1 MGLEACG
8 SVRSDG
14 PMPENPSNVRGDRA
28 RGKSF
33 NRRTTTALEYKLNR
47 QLIAKLISPPRKGAA
62 RQHASTMSYLK
73 TIGGVKVP
81 RFFPDDAVLSALAY
95 HPHPGDIYVTTYPKC
110 GTTWVQYIVYEL
122 FGVDSLDV
130 IPRPRT
136 IKTHLPINESQFS
149 ACAKYIYVARN
160 PHDVCISRYYQTRTY
175 TINEK
180 DVADFDRYLR
190 DFTAGQVSYG
200 DYLDDSL
207 LHWYSRRNEPNVLF
221 LTYEDLHDTTVL
233 QVKRI
238 AEFLGEEYGERV
250 RKDPAMLQR
259 VVNMTSKERM
269 RPLFRTYLAD
279 FLKFTARERLGRNA
293 PVSPELQD
301 VVEFLSDC
309 QGPRHEFVRNGAAG
323 AYETF
328 LSKDQKEVIEDWF
341 LSKAS
346 GTGVIDLWPD
356 INRH

>member
-1 MGLEACG
+1 
-8 SVRSDG
+8 
-14 PMPENPSNVRGDRA
+14 MPN
-28 RGKSF
+28 
-33 NRRTTTALEYKLNR
+33 
-47 QLIAKLISPPRKGAA
+47 
-62 RQHASTMSYLK
+62 LK
-73 TIGGVKVP
+73 TIKGIKVP
-81 RFFPDDAVLSALAY
+81 RFFPDDAVHSALAY
-95 HPHPGDIYVTTYPKC
+95 QPHHGDIFVTTYPKC
-110 GTTWVQYIVYEL
+110 GTTWVQYIVYGIFHSGHPPTDMVEFIKESPFL
-122 FGVDSLDV
+122 EVFGADALDV

-136 IKTHLPINESQFS
+136 IKTHLPIKGRQFS

-160 PHDVCISRYYQTRTY
+160 PYDVCISRYYQTRTY

-180 DVADFDRYLR
+180 DVGDFDHYLR
-190 DFTAGQVSYG
+190 DFTAGKVTYG

-207 LHWYSRRNEPNVLF
+207 LPWYSRRNERNVLF
-221 LTYEDLHDTTVL
+221 LTYEDLHVTTEL

-238 AEFLGEEYGERV
+238 AEFLGEEHGERV

-279 FLKFTARERLGRNA
+279 FLKFTVRERVGRNA
-293 PVSPELQD
+293 PVSPELLD
-301 VVEFLSDC
+301 VLELLSDC

-328 LSKDQKEVIEDWF
+328 LSKGHKEVINDWF

-346 GTGVIDLWPD
+346 GTGLIDLWPD
-356 INRH
+356 INQH